1 MMDSLFVLGQH
12 LAPQHLI
19 SRTAGLVA
27 NSANPRIRDPFI
39 RWFIQRYGV
48 DMSEA
53 QEPDPAGYQSF
64 NHFFTR
70 ALKPGVRPLEGDD
83 GTLISPADG
92 AISQLGEIRR
102 GRVFQAKGQSFSL
115 SELTAEPDRTL
126 ADFQGGAF
134 ATVYLSP
141 KDYHRVHMPLAG
153 TLERMTFIPGRLFSV
168 NPVTAERVPR
178 LFARNERIVA
188 WFRTEYGPVAVVL
201 VGAMVVASIETVW
214 AGRVA
219 PAGNRKARYEYPV
232 TGDRALS
239 LARGAEMGRF
249 ALGSTV
255 IVALPRGS
263 VEWDAELGAA
273 SPLRMGQKL
282 GQLKG

>member
-19 SRTAGLVA
+19 SRTAGRVA
-27 NSANPRIRDPFI
+27 NSTNPRIRDPFI

-53 QEPDPAGYQSF
+53 QEPDPATYQSF

-70 ALKPGVRPLEGDD
+70 ALKADARPLEGNDS
-83 GTLISPADG
+83 TLISPADG

-102 GRVFQAKGQSFSL
+102 GRIFQAKGQSFSL
-115 SELTAEPDRTL
+115 SELTAEPDHRL
-126 ADFQGGAF
+126 SEFQGGAF
-134 ATVYLSP
+134 TTIYLSP

-168 NPVTAERVPR
+168 NPVTVERVPR

-188 WFRTEYGPVAVVL
+188 WFRTEYGPVAVIL
-201 VGAMVVASIETVW
+201 VGAMIVASIETVW

-219 PAGNRKARYEYPV
+219 PAGNRKTRHDYPI
-232 TGDRALS
+232 TGDKALS
-239 LARGAEMGRF
+239 LGRGDEMGRF

-255 IVALPRGS
+255 IIALPRGS
-263 VEWDAELGAA
+263 VEWEAQLGAA
-273 SPLRMGQKL
+273 RPVRMGQKL
-282 GQLKG
+282 GQLKD

>member
-70 ALKPGVRPLEGDD
+70 ALKPGARPLEGDD

>member
-70 ALKPGVRPLEGDD
+70 ALKPGARPLEGDD

-263 VEWDAELGAA
+263 VEWNAELGAA

>member
-70 ALKPGVRPLEGDD
+70 ALKPGARPLEGDN